1 MQLLQDWKR
10 KSNFDS
16 SNLRLLSIALA
27 STSSLAACGGG
38 TTVSIEQVEPQVL
51 DNDVVSETD
60 SIVDLDT
67 IEGSSDIEEEVSEQ
81 VDVISDN
88 EPIGNAPI
96 LTGIPLELSAGVS
109 EIGTIYIDD
118 ETPDTVEI
126 QLVVN
131 SEHELELTADNVLAF
146 SNGDIAENGD
156 LIQVTVIATDE
167 QGLQTVVAYDINI
180 LSDEGLLETLELNY
194 SFISSDELQI
204 EINIPSTSIAAENGV
219 EGMQFDLEFDPDVFT
234 YTPGDFEKKNFM
246 IEAVNSNMAD
256 QGLIRVAVASIAP
269 QDVTSSSLVN
279 LTLDLKEN
287 SFNSLLEFTNIR
299 VDDAQLGDT
308 QISIIA

>member
-10 KSNFDS
+10 KGNFDS

-51 DNDVVSETD
+51 DNEVVSETD
-60 SIVDLDT
+60 SVIGSDFV
-67 IEGSSDIEEEVSEQ
+67 EVSSDAEQEVSEQ
-81 VDVISDN
+81 VDVISNN

-96 LTGIPLELSAGVS
+96 LTGIPVELSAGVS

-118 ETPDTVEI
+118 EAPDTVEI

-131 SEHELELTADNVLAF
+131 SEHELELSADNVLAF

-167 QGLQTVVAYDINI
+167 QGLQTVVAYDINVSSNEESLENLV
-180 LSDEGLLETLELNY
+180 LSYTRVSGNE
-194 SFISSDELQI
+194 IQI
-204 EINIPSTSIAAENGV
+204 DINIASTSIAAGDGV
-219 EGMQFDLEFDPDVFT
+219 EGMQFDLEFDPAVFSF
-234 YTPGDFEKKNFM
+234 TPGDFAKKNFM

-256 QGLIRVAVASIAP
+256 QGLIRVAVASIEP

-308 QISIIA
+308 QLSIIA